1 MKQMIIDGAT
11 GKRLLP
17 RELQG
22 RTYWYT
28 KSNSGTTYYTAKG
41 VGEQAVGISDIEEI
55 RHHEELL
62 GDELVV
68 VTINFTATL
77 EEAAYLEAAVMLK
90 TAEEA
95 ATGLV
100 PYIDYWQLNTSIAAE
115 NLMAVDPQGAAR
127 LDIVENHAFASGSRD
142 NATLLH

>member
-28 KSNSGTTYYTAKG
+28 RSNSGTTYYTGKG
-41 VGEQAVGISDIEEI
+41 AGEQAVGMSDIEEI

-62 GDELVV
+62 GDELVI
-68 VTINFTATL
+68 VTINFTATI

-95 ATGLV
+95 AAGLV
-100 PYIDYWQLNTSIAAE
+100 PYIDYWQLNTLSAAE
-115 NLMAVDPQGAAR
+115 NLMAADPQSAAR
-127 LDIVENHAFASGSRD
+127 LDIVENHALGSGGRHSSSV
-142 NATLLH
+142 LH

>member
-17 RELQG
+17 RELLG

-28 KSNSGTTYYTAKG
+28 KSNSGTTYYTGKG
-41 VGEQAVGISDIEEI
+41 AGEQAVGMSGIGEI
-55 RHHEELL
+55 RQHEELL
-62 GDELVV
+62 GDELVI
-68 VTINFTATL
+68 VTINFTATI
-77 EEAAYLEAAVMLK
+77 EEAAYLEAVVMLK

-115 NLMAVDPQGAAR
+115 NLVAADPRSAAR
-127 LDIVENHAFASGSRD
+127 LDIVENRALAGGSRH

>member
-11 GKRLLP
+11 GKRLRP
-17 RELQG
+17 CELQG

-28 KSNSGTTYYTAKG
+28 KSNSGATYYTGKG
-41 VGEQAVGISDIEEI
+41 IGEQAAGISDIEEI

-62 GDELVV
+62 GEELVI
-68 VTINFTATL
+68 VTINFTATI

-90 TAEEA
+90 AAEEA

-115 NLMAVDPQGAAR
+115 NLLATDPRSAAR
-127 LDIVENHAFASGSRD
+127 LGIIENRALAGGNRHG
-142 NATLLH
+142 ATVLH